1 MNIWA
6 MTENFKGI
14 EFVRISS
21 LPEDQ
26 KEKIWKSFQH
36 DKIIKIV
43 KDQALMNDCIL
54 YPDYL
59 SWLSQQQSA
68 IPISTAS
75 TSPSPMP
82 TFAELAF
89 K

>member
-1 MNIWA
+1 

-21 LPEDQ
+21 LPDDQ
-26 KEKIWKSFQH
+26 KEKIWQSFQQ

-54 YPDYL
+54 YQDYI
-59 SWLSQQQSA
+59 SWLSQYQAPAAKAPQAVITRQQVF
-68 IPISTAS
+68 TK
-75 TSPSPMP
+75 
-82 TFAELAF
+82 LAF

>member
-1 MNIWA
+1 

-14 EFVRISS
+14 EFIRISS

-26 KEKIWKSFQH
+26 KEKIWQSFQQ

-43 KDQALMNDCIL
+43 KDQALLNDCIL
-54 YPDYL
+54 VHDYV
-59 SWLSQQQSA
+59 SWLGQQQSA
-68 IPISTAS
+68 VIQSN
-75 TSPSPMP
+75 SPTPSAATMP
-82 TFAELAF
+82 LFSKLAF

>member
-43 KDQALMNDCIL
+43 KDQALLNDCIL
-54 YPDYL
+54 YNDYV
-59 SWLSQQQSA
+59 SWLNQQQSA
-68 IPISTAS
+68 IPMSTPSISTS
-75 TSPSPMP
+75 SMP
-82 TFAELAF
+82 IFANLAF

>member
-1 MNIWA
+1 MRVKA
-6 MTENFKGI
+6 ENFKGI

-21 LPEDQ
+21 LPNDQ

-43 KDQALMNDCIL
+43 KDNALLNDCIL
-54 YPDYL
+54 YHDYVN
-59 SWLSQQQSA
+59 WADQQRA
-68 IPISTAS
+68 IPTP
-75 TSPSPMP
+75 TTEPSNPAP
-82 TFAELAF
+82 VLFGKLAY